1 MDADEKFSRATDGP
15 SERVRQADERS
26 EGTAKRREDRPN
38 RGISQ
43 PAQTPLFQRAKLHFQ
58 TEEGKRLRLFI
69 MVVSHS

>member
-26 EGTAKRREDRPN
+26 GGTAKRREDRPN

-43 PAQTPLFQRAKLHFQ
+43 PALAHYSRKHLPRITMNAY
-58 TEEGKRLRLFI
+58 
-69 MVVSHS
+69 VSNNKASC